1 MSNGAAPPTRPTR
14 LPVLGTIV
22 LAYGFAFRNAGPL
35 LRAAVVPFAV
45 TLIAD
50 LRLLWAIH
58 EHSMAP
64 LARLLWFFLPF
75 VATVPFAAQCQR
87 YVLDTTPA
95 NRPRFGFP
103 WSRRETAF
111 MLHAMGLFGLAL
123 LLNAIGF
130 PLVMRLVPGSGGTGP
145 IGIVLYALFFVLTV
159 YIVARFTLVLPAAAL
174 GRALSWGVAWRR
186 AADHGVG
193 LALIL
198 VLAPLPWLVPSA
210 IQLVAGPDATEIG
223 RFLVT
228 TAVVE
233 ACGLASTAIAMIAL
247 AAAYRWIMGAAGL
260 PPSRSGA

>member
-1 MSNGAAPPTRPTR
+1 MGNGAAPPARPPR
-14 LPVLGTIV
+14 LPVLGTIF
-22 LAYGFAFRNAGPL
+22 LAYGFAFRNVGPL
-35 LRAAVVPFAV
+35 LSAAIVPLAV

-50 LRLLWAIH
+50 LRLLWAVH
-58 EHSMAP
+58 EQAMAP
-64 LARLLWFFLPF
+64 LARVLWFFLPF
-75 VATVPFAAQCQR
+75 VATIPFAAQCQR

-111 MLHAMGLFGLAL
+111 LVHAMGLFGLIM
-123 LLNAIGF
+123 LLNAIGI
-130 PLVMRLVPGSGGTGP
+130 PLVTRLVPDAAGT
-145 IGIVLYALFFVLTV
+145 IGIALYAVFFVLTL

-174 GRALSWGVAWRR
+174 GRALSWGAAWRR

-193 LALIL
+193 LTLIL

-210 IQLVAGPDATEIG
+210 IHLIAGPDATEIG

-233 ACGLASTAIAMIAL
+233 ACGLASTAVTVIAL

-260 PPSRSGA
+260 PPARAGA

>member
-1 MSNGAAPPTRPTR
+1 MSNGAASPSRPPR
-14 LPVLGTIV
+14 LPVLGTLF
-22 LAYGFAFRNAGPL
+22 LAYGFAFRNVGPL
-35 LRAAVVPFAV
+35 LRAAAVPFAV

-58 EHSMAP
+58 EQAMTP
-64 LARLLWFFLPF
+64 LARVLWFIL
-75 VATVPFAAQCQR
+75 PFAATIPFAVQCQR

-111 MLHAMGLFGLAL
+111 MVHAMGLFGLVM
-123 LLNAIGF
+123 LLNAIGI
-130 PLVMRLVPGSGGTGP
+130 PLVTRLVPASIGTGP
-145 IGIVLYALFFVLTV
+145 IGIAVYALFFVLTFYV
-159 YIVARFTLVLPAAAL
+159 VARFTLVLPAAAL
-174 GRALSWGVAWRR
+174 GRALSWGAAWRR
-186 AADHGVG
+186 AAEHGVG

-210 IQLVAGPDATEIG
+210 IHLFAGPDASQIS

-228 TAVVE
+228 TVVVE
-233 ACGLASTAIAMIAL
+233 ACGLASTALTMIAL

-260 PPSRSGA
+260 PPARPMA